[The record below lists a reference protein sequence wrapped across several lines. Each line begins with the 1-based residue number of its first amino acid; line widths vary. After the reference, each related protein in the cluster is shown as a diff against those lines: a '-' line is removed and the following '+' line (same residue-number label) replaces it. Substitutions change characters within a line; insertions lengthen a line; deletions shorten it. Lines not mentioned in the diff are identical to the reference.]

1 LPASEADPRRQSWR
15 NLIIM
20 LAALAAGMFA
30 APPIRESLGWPD
42 EIMRTIAISLPITII
57 VHQALL
63 RLFRPRR

>member
-1 LPASEADPRRQSWR
+1 
-15 NLIIM
+15 M

-42 EIMRTIAISLPITII
+42 EILRTIAISLPITII